1 MNKTMVLVLLG
12 VFGFAILSSNA
23 QENRFFMPIEIR
35 KAYEKGTRSYDGSPG
50 ANYWQNTVDYK
61 IQVAIDPLEKL
72 IKGYE
77 EVVYHNNSPDEIN
90 TLVVRL
96 YGDVF
101 KKGNTRA
108 YPVDQ
113 KDINEGVELEDVVID
128 GFTYDLQDQKM
139 TRRSGTNIS
148 FSLQKPLKPESE
160 LSFKISWKQKIPS
173 YSTIRTGAYDSTTFF
188 VAYWYPQISVYDDIF
203 GWDNLDYTLRTE
215 FYNNLG
221 NFDVKI
227 TVPDEF
233 IVWATGT
240 LENADEILPK
250 NIFDKYRKAKNSEE
264 VIHIISVKDL
274 DNGYKSLSNTWHY
287 TASEVSDFVF
297 AISDHYLW
305 DAAVQ
310 PVADRQVFISSAYPS
325 DTSRNYSDHVAI
337 QQKAMKHFSE
347 DIPGIPY
354 PYEAFTTFITMGRG
368 GGMEYPMMANNGS
381 PGLEVTI
388 HEMFHSYFPM
398 YVRTNERR
406 WAWMDEGWA
415 TYNTTLVAN
424 RFFNDDYET
433 AHVYSDIGSSF
444 TIMGTIADIPLITSS
459 EFLGNS
465 NYGQASYSLPA
476 TVFAML
482 HQHLG
487 DGLFLKCYREYIKRW
502 AKKSP
507 APYDFFYTF
516 ENVSGQDL
524 GWLWKPWF
532 FELGPADL
540 AIQSF
545 EKNELVVMNYGNRPV
560 PIIAEINYNNGESKF
575 ISQDA
580 SILSDGKNEVRFTI
594 PGNENIE
601 RICVNMMV
609 PDANLVDNFFPSIRT
624 LYKNIKISAEITG
637 EYKIEDPPGNISIIM
652 EDGIMFYRR
661 GDFGISQ
668 MLYPKDNVHFCS
680 VDDTMDLKF
689 NLDDS
694 GSCTSV
700 EINWRN
706 RMMHGEKIE

>member
-1 MNKTMVLVLLG
+1 MNINLILALFG
-12 VFGFAILSSNA
+12 VFTFTVINSVA
-23 QENRFFMPIEIR
+23 QENRFFMPAEIR
-35 KAYEKGTRSYDGSPG
+35 KAYENGTRSYDGTPG
-50 ANYWQNTVDYK
+50 VNYWQNTVNYK
-61 IQVAIDPLEKL
+61 IQVTIDPQEKL
-72 IKGYE
+72 VKGYE
-77 EVVYHNNSPDEIN
+77 EVVYFNNSPNEIN
-90 TLVVRL
+90 TLVIRL

-101 KKGNTRA
+101 KKGNIRA
-108 YPVDQ
+108 YPVNE
-113 KDINEGVELEDVVID
+113 KDIDEGVELENIIIE
-128 GFTYDLQDQKM
+128 GLAYDLQDQKM

-148 FSLQKPLKPESE
+148 FTLQKPLKPGSE
-160 LSFKISWKQKIPS
+160 LSFKTSWKQKIPA
-173 YSTIRTGAYDSTTFF
+173 YSRIRTGAYDSTTFF
-188 VAYWYPQISVYDDIF
+188 IAYWYPQIAVYDDIF

-215 FYNNLG
+215 FYNNLC
-221 NFDVKI
+221 NFDVEI

-240 LENADEILPK
+240 LENADQILPEH
-250 NIFDKYRKAKNSEE
+250 ILDKYQKARSSEE

-274 DNGYKSLSNTWHY
+274 DNGYKSLNHTWHY
-287 TASEVSDFVF
+287 LASEVSDFAF
-297 AISDHYLW
+297 AMSDHYLW
-305 DAAVQ
+305 DAAIQ
-310 PVADRQVFISSAYPS
+310 PVADRQVFISSAYPQ
-325 DTSRNYSDHVAI
+325 DTSRDYSDHVAI
-337 QQKAMKHFSE
+337 QQKTMRHFSE

-381 PGLEVTI
+381 PGRGVTI
-388 HEMFHSYFPM
+388 HEMFHTYFPM
-398 YVRTNERR
+398 YVRVNERR

-415 TYNTTLVAN
+415 TYNTTLVSN

-433 AHVYSDIGSSF
+433 ADVYSDIGSSSS
-444 TIMGTIADIPLITSS
+444 IMGTIADLPLITSS

-476 TVFAML
+476 TVYAML

-487 DGLFLKCYREYIKRW
+487 DELFLKCYREYIKRW

-507 APYDFFYTF
+507 TPYDFFNIL
-516 ENVSGQDL
+516 ENVSGKDL

-532 FELGPADL
+532 FDFGPADL

-545 EKNELVVMNYGNRPV
+545 ENNELVVMNHGNRPV
-560 PIIAEINYNNGESKF
+560 PIVAEINYKNGESKF

-580 SILSDGKNEVRFTI
+580 GIWNGGKNEVRLTI
-594 PGNENIE
+594 PEDENID
-601 RICVNMMV
+601 RISLNMMV

-637 EYKIEDPPGNISIIM
+637 QYKSEDSPANISIIM
-652 EDGIMFYRR
+652 EDGIMYYRW

-668 MLYPKDNVHFCS
+668 MLYPKDSVNFYS
-680 VDDTMDLKF
+680 VDGTMDLKF

-694 GSCTSV
+694 GSCTGV

-706 RMMHGEKIE
+706 RMMHGEKIN